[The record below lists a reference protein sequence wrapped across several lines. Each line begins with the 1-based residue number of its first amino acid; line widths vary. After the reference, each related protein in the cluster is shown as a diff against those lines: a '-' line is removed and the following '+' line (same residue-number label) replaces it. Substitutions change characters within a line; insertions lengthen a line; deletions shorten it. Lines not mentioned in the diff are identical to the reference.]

1 MRVSVSIPREDTG
14 ALLTRGLDR
23 RRWIPAALAIA
34 YLAAHL
40 PWLAPSLEDIDSIN
54 FALGLRDFNP
64 AAHQPHPPGYP
75 VYIALGRISLAAIER
90 FGPAMSPSA
99 ASALAL
105 SFWSAI
111 GSALALVCASKVFV
125 RLAPSSAAWAT
136 ALLAANALFWMG
148 GVRPMSDIPGLA
160 AALASQA
167 LLLRAA
173 QDGTDEKPLLAG
185 TVIAAFALGI
195 RVQTLWLTLPLVG
208 YAILC
213 RRDRGLSWTTGR
225 ALLLYAAGVLAWAV
239 PLVVASGGI
248 RAYLAALSTQAVE
261 DFVFVDMLWA
271 NPTPRSLAFSLVR
284 TFALPWASVPVATAV
299 LAATAAGLV
308 VMLIKQPRALVA
320 LTVAFGPYA
329 VFHLLFQETLTVRYA
344 MPIVVPVAFL
354 AMRGVAASGRAAP
367 FIGLPMAAASL
378 FMALPG
384 VVVYGREPHPAFRAV
399 EDIARRAEVSP
410 PAMLTSHFGLRRTI
424 RASGLTGLPV
434 VYATNQYEWMEAV
447 NYWIRGGQ
455 GPVWFLADPRRTDL
469 ALIDPAS
476 RVDVVRYRWAVEDR
490 PELSGVRPIGADWYR
505 LPPPGWFLGEGW
517 SLTPE
522 AGGLSRAR
530 GRGPDHGPIVAYVK
544 RSDRAVHL
552 MIGGRH
558 LGEAGDPAADF
569 EMALDGTVI
578 DRWTLTFDQRN
589 FLRFLDLPRGVPTG
603 DGNYARLTVSAA
615 PAGGAA
621 RRAPVAV
628 RQFDV
633 QASNALVYGFGPGWH
648 EDEYVTETGARWRWT
663 SDRSVLQIRG
673 PVQAIRIRLH
683 GESPLRYFST
693 APAITLSA
701 ASRVIA
707 RLHPTSEFR
716 WDVVVPADAVAAS
729 GGDIAIETDRVFVPA
744 DTEGSVDTRRLG
756 LRIWDCRV
764 EPIM

>member
-1 MRVSVSIPREDTG
+1 MRVSVSTPPESQV
-14 ALLTRGLDR
+14 GLDR

-75 VYIALGRISLAAIER
+75 VYIALGRISLAVIER
-90 FGPAMSPSA
+90 FGPSMSSSA

-111 GSALALVCASKVFV
+111 AGALALVCASKVFV

-136 ALLAANALFWMG
+136 ALLAANALFWMC
-148 GVRPMSDIPGLA
+148 GVRPMSDMPGLA
-160 AALASQA
+160 AALASQV
-167 LLLRAA
+167 LLLRATER
-173 QDGTDEKPLLAG
+173 GTDDKPLLAG
-185 TVIAAFALGI
+185 TFLAAFALGV
-195 RVQTLWLTLPLVG
+195 RVQTLWLTAPLAG

-213 RRDRGLSWTTGR
+213 RRDLGLSRTTGR

-239 PLVVASGGI
+239 PLVIATGGVP
-248 RAYLAALSTQAVE
+248 AYLAALSTQAGE
-261 DFVFVDMLWA
+261 DFAFVDMLWA
-271 NPTPRSLAFSLVR
+271 NPTPRRLAFNLYQ
-284 TFALPWASVPVATAV
+284 TFALPWASVPIAVVV
-299 LAATAAGLV
+299 LAATAAGIV
-308 VMLIKQPRALVA
+308 VMLIKEPKALVA
-320 LTVAFGPYA
+320 LAVAFGPYS
-329 VFHLLFQETLTVRYA
+329 VFHLAFQETVTVRYA
-344 MPIVVPVAFL
+344 LPIVVPVAFL
-354 AMRGVAASGRAAP
+354 TMRAVAAGGRAAP
-367 FIGLPMAAASL
+367 FIGLPLAVASL
-378 FMALPG
+378 LVALPG
-384 VVVYGREPHPAFRAV
+384 VVAYGREPHPAFRAA

-410 PAMLTSHFGLRRTI
+410 PAMLTSHFGLRRAI
-424 RASGLTGLPV
+424 RASGLAGLPV
-434 VYATNQYEWMEAV
+434 VYAPNQYEWMELV
-447 NYWIRGGQ
+447 NYWAGGGQ
-455 GPVWFLADPRRTDL
+455 RAVWFLADPRRTDL
-469 ALIDPAS
+469 ALLDPAS

-505 LPPPGWFLGEGW
+505 VLPPGWFLGEGW

-530 GRGPDHGPIVAYVK
+530 GRGPDHAPIVGYVK
-544 RSDRAVHL
+544 RSDRPVHL

-578 DRWTLTFDQRN
+578 DRWTLTLDQRN
-589 FLRFLDLPRGVPTG
+589 FLRFLDLPRGVPAG
-603 DGNYARLTVSAA
+603 DGDYARLTVSAA
-615 PAGGAA
+615 PAAGAA

-628 RQFDV
+628 RQFDI
-633 QASNALVYGFGPGWH
+633 QASNKIVYGFGPGWH

-663 SDRSVLQIRG
+663 SDRSVLQVRG

-683 GESPLRYFST
+683 GESPLRYFSAAPTIKVT
-693 APAITLSA
+693 AAG
-701 ASRVIA
+701 RVIA

-744 DTEGSVDTRRLG
+744 ETEGSVDTRRLG
-756 LRIWDCRV
+756 LRIWECRV
-764 EPIM
+764 EPIV